1 MVIVYILKDSIIG
14 ELYNNSIIKIKFNS
28 DSRFWRM
35 MRSGA
40 VSDVLGALEYPEC
53 QAGQEIASCHQ
64 TGCRTQSK
72 SRSSWR
78 KKFFFVCVLWI
89 VDKLKKNVAKYVQST
104 KTRFKRSL
112 ILQIKV
118 RKKKQTFFK
127 NFLKEN
133 FAENIWWMNDCLE
146 QVDKFRYLLKHFI
159 SIFFSF

>member
-1 MVIVYILKDSIIG
+1 MHWNTLNARLAKKS
-14 ELYNNSIIKIKFNS
+14 
-28 DSRFWRM
+28 W
-35 MRSGA
+35 A
-40 VSDVLGALEYPEC
+40 VTRPAAGRKVNPEVP
-53 QAGQEIASCHQ
+53 EE
-64 TGCRTQSK
+64 
-72 SRSSWR
+72 
-78 KKFFFVCVLWI
+78 KKFFVCLLWI

-146 QVDKFRYLLKHFI
+146 QVDKFRYLSKHFL
-159 SIFFSF
+159 SIFSVFNFKDFFHFLTYWVNN